1 MLACLHGGS
10 RGQSALCANLHL
22 SARMSYGCTVCG
34 FQLQQL
40 GSVQHMVG
48 RSSLSPLVFSSWLC
62 IPVHACTSTCMVL
75 TGQPALV
82 ASVVLPASFF
92 GEGPWAGLCYA
103 FPRSYSSRRGKH
115 ACMHT
120 WGFTARAFL
129 STHPSMHGRFG
140 CCPLP
145 SRMGGA
151 PLAFFSGACTLSH
164 ASPSFHTRCHSRPQ
178 GAAGRQASPPPGAL
192 GCWCASCIRTCA
204 VHRSL
209 MVP

>member
-1 MLACLHGGS
+1 MHLAGCHPCACMLACLHGGS

-92 GEGPWAGLCYA
+92 GEGPWAGLGYA
-103 FPRSYSSRRGKH
+103 FPRLYSSRRGKH
-115 ACMHT
+115 ACMHACAL
-120 WGFTARAFL
+120 GDL
-129 STHPSMHGRFG
+129 QHVPSSAHTPQCMAGLGAALCPHAWAAH
-140 CCPLP
+140 PLP
-145 SRMGGA
+145 FSAAHARSRMHHLPFTPAVIHDPRGL
-151 PLAFFSGACTLSH
+151 LAV
-164 ASPSFHTRCHSRPQ
+164 RPVLPR
-178 GAAGRQASPPPGAL
+178 GP
-192 GCWCASCIRTCA
+192 
-204 VHRSL
+204 
-209 MVP
+209 